1 MQVAQFNED
10 THMAIEPTFADQI
23 VNLSVSN
30 GMVRIDLGIVE
41 NAGEG
46 EDGKRKKRAQVTQRV
61 VMPLDGFVRS
71 FAMQQKLV
79 GQPNERVK
87 KAKAAKAPAETA

>member
-1 MQVAQFNED
+1 
-10 THMAIEPTFADQI
+10 MAIEPTFADQI
-23 VNLSVSN
+23 VNLSVVN

-41 NAGEG
+41 TAADGEN
-46 EDGKRKKRAQVTQRV
+46 GKRKKRAQVTQRV

-79 GQPNERVK
+79 GQLNDRVK
-87 KAKAAKAPAETA
+87 KAKEAKASAAQA